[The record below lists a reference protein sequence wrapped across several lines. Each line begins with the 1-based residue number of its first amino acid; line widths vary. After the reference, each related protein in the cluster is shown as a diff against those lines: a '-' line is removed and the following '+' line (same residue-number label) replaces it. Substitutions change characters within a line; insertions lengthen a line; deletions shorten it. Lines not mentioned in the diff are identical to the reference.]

1 MPINETVYLHRN
13 HRVCVGKNGNQ
24 KIWNKYS
31 YWTHSSDVWFEDGT
45 TLENKMS
52 SLKGITNNI
61 NSGAGYAADVSLVK
75 SIRDSLKGL
84 IDNLTNVVN
93 GINNRLGGLRFYED
107 SNGKWVVGA
116 DSVPKKLG
124 SGGLDISIVDIM
136 PPIKIRNGEINNGSD
151 PGSYWG
157 MVSQY
162 DLTVLD
168 GYQDFVFGIDGNM
181 LVVVQSTK
189 VNQYFEYPV
198 SVLPT
203 RQGNFNGSFD
213 MNGYLSDQR
222 DSYINNY
229 LPHYYDD
236 INIVTA
242 TATGDYTSTLK
253 RPFEQCNNFAL
264 YNPDTGYL
272 YVVTTSTSH
281 ASYISLWKK

>member
-31 YWTHSSDVWFEDGT
+31 FWTHSSDVWFEDGT
-45 TLENKMS
+45 TLESKMS

-124 SGGLDISIVDIM
+124 SGLEDIENILSDTFVGNRQTWTASTDGTYIMVSGRTLAGSDGSYTEHENSEDEYTGCWTDITTDGKIITEENTMVGEHNENRHEWHPEDVTWFILVQLDAGQSVFV
-136 PPIKIRNGEINNGSD
+136 KNHTWGYNSSNNGN
-151 PGSYWG
+151 
-157 MVSQY
+157 
-162 DLTVLD
+162 TT
-168 GYQDFVFGIDGNM
+168 GN
-181 LVVVQSTK
+181 
-189 VNQYFEYPV
+189 
-198 SVLPT
+198 
-203 RQGNFNGSFD
+203 
-213 MNGYLSDQR
+213 
-222 DSYINNY
+222 YIIMS
-229 LPHYYDD
+229 P
-236 INIVTA
+236 
-242 TATGDYTSTLK
+242 
-253 RPFEQCNNFAL
+253 
-264 YNPDTGYL
+264 
-272 YVVTTSTSH
+272 
-281 ASYISLWKK
+281 